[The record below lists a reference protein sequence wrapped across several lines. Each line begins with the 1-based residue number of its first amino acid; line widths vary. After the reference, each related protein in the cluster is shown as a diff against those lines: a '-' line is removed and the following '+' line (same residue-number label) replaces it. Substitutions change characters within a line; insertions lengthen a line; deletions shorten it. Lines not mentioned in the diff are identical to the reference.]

1 MPKVGYSRPVA
12 EPEELD
18 EEELPGSFVEELLWL
33 KDLRPDERERVAR
46 HFRILELP
54 TTQRVDLPA
63 TEPPRMGVIVSGSLT
78 LKRAEL
84 PGLPAV
90 EIRLGAGDHWG
101 ELAVFAQIPSG
112 MEIAARE
119 PSIVALLDHA
129 GFKAIVAEFPI
140 IWVRVAAQ
148 LSRELKWKNDLLR
161 EIQEFDAAKAS
172 DSELDMFLEAK
183 RRRVARHRTGIARG
197 ATRIVYQRLIAEP
210 RRDPA
215 FWILLGFVSAI
226 AISRLVVRFILK
238 FKLEQSLFAL
248 GNSGGANPTHLH
260 HFNYGFAILILAG
273 LTALFPQ
280 SRRFLRA
287 LSFVFGIGVGLV
299 FDEFALIWNLNPD
312 YYHSLNYE
320 AQAVLAALLVQIVYF
335 RKFYASIIDRALG
348 RAKRLL

>member
-1 MPKVGYSRPVA
+1 MP
-12 EPEELD
+12 EPEELE

-33 KDLRPDERERVAR
+33 KDLRPDERERVGR

-54 TTQRVDLPA
+54 TTHRLDLPA
-63 TEPPRMGVIVSGSLT
+63 SEPPRMGVIIQGSLT

-101 ELAVFAQIPSG
+101 ELSVFAELPSG
-112 MEIAARE
+112 VEIAARE
-119 PSIVALLDHA
+119 SVILALLDPA
-129 GFKAIVAEFPI
+129 GFRAILEEFPI

-161 EIQEFDAAKAS
+161 EIQEFDVTRAS

-197 ATRIVYQRLIAEP
+197 ATRIVYQRLFAEP

-215 FWILLGFVSAI
+215 FWILLGFVGAI
-226 AISRLVVRFILK
+226 AVSRLVVWFILE
-238 FKLEQSLFAL
+238 FKLEEKLFAL
-248 GNSGGANPTHLH
+248 NDSGGANPTHMH
-260 HFNYGFAILILAG
+260 HFNYGFAILIVAG

-312 YYHSLNYE
+312 YYHSLNYQ

-335 RKFYASIIDRALG
+335 RKFYSALIDRVLN
-348 RAKRLL
+348 RARRLV